1 MRVAGAIGVAL
12 ITSLLVAGQSWG
24 SGIDLHWLWDNQCAD
39 CHGHS
44 GEFARKFLKVNNG
57 QLQGSHNTRDL
68 STFMRNHYAS
78 NIEVD
83 AIYEL
88 LLAQALTRPRFKQEC
103 SKCHDSAAAF
113 VRHSL
118 ILQDEVLLSRQSGQP
133 VREFLLQHRQLG
145 TSDVDFYIDLLNR
158 VAHEVYRP

>member
-1 MRVAGAIGVAL
+1 MRVSRLIGVAL
-12 ITSLLVAGQSWG
+12 ITSLLFAGKVWG

-44 GEFARKFLKVNNG
+44 GEFARKFLTVNNG
-57 QLQGSHNTRDL
+57 QLQGNHDTRNL

-113 VRHSL
+113 VRHAL
-118 ILQDEVLLSRQSGQP
+118 VLQDEVLLSRQSGQP
-133 VREFLLQHRQLG
+133 IREFLLQHRQLG

-158 VAHEVYRP
+158 VAREVYRP